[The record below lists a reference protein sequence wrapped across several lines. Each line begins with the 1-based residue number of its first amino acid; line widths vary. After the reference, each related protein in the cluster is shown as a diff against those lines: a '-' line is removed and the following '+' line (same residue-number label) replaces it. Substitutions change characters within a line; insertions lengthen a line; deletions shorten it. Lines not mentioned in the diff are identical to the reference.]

1 MAEGDAIE
9 KLISDLG
16 PHEEAILWLF
26 SSKLSD
32 LTLEINYWH
41 QKASVH
47 AHMLQ
52 Y

>member
-9 KLISDLG
+9 KLESDLG

-26 SSKLSD
+26 SSQLSGV
-32 LTLEINYWH
+32 TLEINYWH
-41 QKASVH
+41 QKTFVH

-52 Y
+52 H